1 MKEKKEGKKE
11 KREREREREEKEK
24 EGSVTREES
33 KSERLL
39 PHGEG

>member
-1 MKEKKEGKKE
+1 MG
-11 KREREREREEKEK
+11 REEKEK

-39 PHGEG
+39 PHGEGYGYGCCQSPVSA